1 MYFKKTRIGYV
12 VRLKRGEEIIETLT
26 SFARKRQIKAA
37 FVIGLGAV
45 REVEMGY
52 FDTDKKEYLHK
63 NFPQEFEISTLVG
76 NFTVVEKS
84 PFLHAHLTISN
95 PQCEAFAGHLFR
107 ATISG
112 TGEFLILD
120 LGVKIE
126 RKLDKETGLKLLD
139 L

>member
-1 MYFKKTRIGYV
+1 M
-12 VRLKRGEEIIETLT
+12 VRLKRGEEIVETLT
-26 SFARKRQIKAA
+26 SFAKKKKIKSA
-37 FVIGLGAV
+37 FVMGLGAV
-45 REVEMGY
+45 SEVEMGY

-76 NFTVVEKS
+76 NFASVDKS

-95 PQCEAFAGHLFR
+95 PECVAFAGHLFR
-107 ATISG
+107 ATVSG

-120 LGVKIE
+120 SGVKIE